1 MAGQSDCHRDVSSL
15 YQTRRT
21 ADAAPGE
28 GPSNRRRRKSSDRKR
43 QPLLPPTTQREEDEE
58 EARPG
63 DDDKLVR
70 QMDEEEGAHEGEGTH
85 EEDGTGSASSGSSN
99 VYLRGSTSL
108 PPIPLPHQHPMI
120 RPEGQK

>member
-15 YQTRRT
+15 YQTQRT
-21 ADAAPGE
+21 ADAALGE
-28 GPSNRRRRKSSDRKR
+28 GPSNKRRRSSGRRR
-43 QPLLPPTTQREEDEE
+43 QPPPPPTTQREEDEE

-63 DDDKLVR
+63 DDDELVR
-70 QMDEEEGAHEGEGTH
+70 QTDEEEGAHEGEGTH

-99 VYLRGSTSL
+99 VYLRGPASL
-108 PPIPLPHQHPMI
+108 PPVPLPHQRPMI

>member
-1 MAGQSDCHRDVSSL
+1 MSSL

-58 EARPG
+58 EVRPR
-63 DDDKLVR
+63 DDDELVW
-70 QMDEEEGAHEGEGTH
+70 QTDEEEGAHEGEGTH
-85 EEDGTGSASSGSSN
+85 EEDGMGSASTGSSN
-99 VYLRGSTSL
+99 VYLRGPASL
-108 PPIPLPHQHPMI
+108 PPVPLPHQRPMI
-120 RPEGQK
+120 HPEGQK